1 MTSQKERDESLR
13 NFCCFFYDWIRDRD
27 RTNAL
32 VDAMRTARLDHNPDA
47 GITFITLCS
56 AVSQPMHT
64 RTGEV
69 PEPVVPKIDADWPRL
84 LGALLLKLHNIGNVA
99 REIGHPDKSTVG
111 KWIRGVRQPSAPHHA
126 AIVRAYRKWVSPNV
140 PGVAS

>member
-1 MTSQKERDESLR
+1 M
-13 NFCCFFYDWIRDRD
+13 
-27 RTNAL
+27 
-32 VDAMRTARLDHNPDA
+32 AMRTARLDHNPNA

-56 AVSQPMHT
+56 AVSQPIHT

-140 PGVAS
+140 PGVAG